1 MVYASQEKESRA
13 KENITLLKEELATLS
28 KLVERGASL
37 SLSQE
42 NDVKQLRL
50 AREELQRQVEEQSV
64 QIHLLEGKLDE
75 QNKYQLELREQVA
88 THVATIHDF
97 KEKLATKEADSLRE
111 VKRRL
116 KTQKELQDARGLLDE
131 KARQEE
137 TQKVEMDHAKMQ
149 NHDLQKQLTDAQA
162 TMEKYLRDYEALCLR
177 TQKVTTDL
185 ENQVTENKKLQA
197 EHASIDKEMKLKLAE
212 IGRLKTENQLL
223 ERKVDM
229 EHRAGLQ
236 FKQMAADAK
245 NPLLEAQAEIANL
258 KAELLA
264 AKKIETVLEKK
275 AETIERERESKLK
288 MYLRAEAKVKEQSD
302 LKIEQER
309 LAVDLG
315 NEIKDYVEEGRQL
328 RKVCSNWLSDL
339 R

>member
-1 MVYASQEKESRA
+1 M
-13 KENITLLKEELATLS
+13 EE
-28 KLVERGASL
+28 
-37 SLSQE
+37 
-42 NDVKQLRL
+42 D
-50 AREELQRQVEEQSV
+50 
-64 QIHLLEGKLDE
+64 
-75 QNKYQLELREQVA
+75 YP
-88 THVATIHDF
+88 
-97 KEKLATKEADSLRE
+97 
-111 VKRRL
+111 
-116 KTQKELQDARGLLDE
+116 
-131 KARQEE
+131 
-137 TQKVEMDHAKMQ
+137 QKVEMDHAKMQ

-197 EHASIDKEMKLKLAE
+197 EHASIDKEIKLKLAE

-315 NEIKDYVEEGRQL
+315 NEIKEYVEEGRQL
-328 RKVCSNWLSDL
+328 RKVHYN
-339 R
+339 